1 MILLLARLALLERMR
16 QSRWFWFCCCSMLFS
31 VVFSLCFSSPAVG
44 WFGGLKNMCQ
54 FPSPRFD
61 LWLHNNANTLVFVRY
76 RDISCGCIAYLC
88 SGGWLSHRFDRMAMA
103 YREVENDDGAIQ
115 IFDYMVRQVNV
126 TWRSWRSHGAIW
138 VIKMGISRD
147 FLYRWN
153 AVSLKRNL
161 CASCQVP
168 ISLWAQKMGCL
179 NTIGSDSTSCLNHE
193 IVLTDLSLDD
203 VGNVGTWKDPGLL
216 HRLCTTLR
224 FPIARLLRCYGFSM
238 VFAFCTWLWV
248 PQLSVDGLQPYTLT
262 FGVGCVPRVNRVDS

>member
-61 LWLHNNANTLVFVRY
+61 LWLHNANTLVFVRY

-138 VIKMGISRD
+138 VVKMGISKD

-153 AVSLKRNL
+153 AVSLKRNI
-161 CASCQVP
+161 CASC
-168 ISLWAQKMGCL
+168 
-179 NTIGSDSTSCLNHE
+179 
-193 IVLTDLSLDD
+193 
-203 VGNVGTWKDPGLL
+203 
-216 HRLCTTLR
+216 
-224 FPIARLLRCYGFSM
+224 
-238 VFAFCTWLWV
+238 
-248 PQLSVDGLQPYTLT
+248 
-262 FGVGCVPRVNRVDS
+262 